1 MFDLVIRDGQVVVP
15 DGQLLPLDV
24 GVQGGRI
31 AALAPDLRAP
41 AGEVL
46 SARGLLVLP
55 GMIDLHTHLRSPQG
69 EPGLFT
75 GETASAVAGGVTLL
89 GDFAYPAG
97 TRFELDPATKRSR
110 LAAESL
116 CDFALHTV
124 ARTTAHLAQADTYT
138 VKVFFSTSGL
148 GAQTEGALE
157 LVQRAVAA
165 GHQVLAHVEALSDY
179 QAIVERGL
187 GTGPGRVHILHVPH
201 QRLVG
206 AILSYDDPR
215 VTMET
220 CPHYLLWERVRDR
233 PGCHVNPPVVP
244 ADLWPEL
251 RAGRISTIGTD
262 HCSYTWAEK
271 EQLGLPG
278 FPGVESLLRL
288 VVTCGVRAGRIGW
301 ADLVRLLCAGPARVL
316 GLYPRKGA
324 LQVGSDADL
333 VLYDPAAEEMLG
345 RPAYGRGDF
354 SPYEGLRVA
363 GRVVRTLVRGRT
375 VYVEGRA
382 DLSAAGW
389 GRWQDAWAR

>member
-1 MFDLVIRDGQVVVP
+1 VE
-15 DGQLLPLDV
+15 
-24 GVQGGRI
+24 GGRI
-31 AALAPDLRAP
+31 AALGPNLRVP
-41 AGEVL
+41 AGQVV

-55 GMIDLHTHLRSPQG
+55 GVIDLHTHLRSPQG

-75 GETASAVAGGVTLL
+75 GETASAVAGGVTLV

-97 TRFELDPATKRSR
+97 TRFELDLGIKRKR

-124 ARTTAHLAQADTYT
+124 VRTLAHLEQADTYT
-138 VKVFFSTSGL
+138 VKVFFSASGL
-148 GAQTEGALE
+148 GAQTEGALG
-157 LVQRAVAA
+157 LVQQAVAA
-165 GHQVLAHVEALSDY
+165 GHQVLAHVESLPDY
-179 QAIVERGL
+179 QAIAERGL
-187 GTGPGRVHILHVPH
+187 GAGPGRVHVLHVAH

-206 AILSYDDPR
+206 ALLAYDDPR
-215 VTMET
+215 VTIET
-220 CPHYLLWERVRDR
+220 CPHYLLWEWVRDR

-244 ADLWPEL
+244 SDLWPEL

-271 EQLGLPG
+271 AQLGLPG
-278 FPGVESLLRL
+278 FPGVEALLRL
-288 VVTCGVRAGRIGW
+288 MAAYGVQAGRIGW

-316 GLYPRKGA
+316 GLYPRKGT

-333 VLYDPAAEEMLG
+333 VLYDPATEEMLG

-375 VYVEGRA
+375 VYADGAA
-382 DLSAAGW
+382 DLQAAGW
-389 GRWQDAWAR
+389 GQWQDAWAR